1 MGRRMSYFDGM
12 SVDDLQS
19 YYSDFHKDYF
29 GYRPRSST
37 PEQWVD
43 RDWLIEQINGIHNAM
58 DEMKKTY
65 NGREL
70 LRAEGWHLEEKD
82 FI

>member
-1 MGRRMSYFDGM
+1 MSELNEM
-12 SVDDLQS
+12 TVDDLQS

-37 PEQWVD
+37 PEQWVN
-43 RDWLIEQINGIHNAM
+43 RDWLIEQINAIHNAM

-65 NGREL
+65 GGREQ
-70 LRAEGWHLEEKD
+70 LRAEGWQIDEED
-82 FI
+82 YL

>member
-1 MGRRMSYFDGM
+1 MSDFNDM
-12 SVDDLQS
+12 TVDDLQS

-37 PEQWVD
+37 PEQWRD
-43 RDWLIEQINGIHNAM
+43 RDWLIEQISAIHNAM

-65 NGREL
+65 SGREL
-70 LRAEGWHLEEKD
+70 LRAEGWQIDEKD
-82 FI
+82 FV

>member
-1 MGRRMSYFDGM
+1 MSYFDGM

-37 PEQWVD
+37 PEQWVN

-65 NGREL
+65 GGREQ
-70 LRAEGWHLEEKD
+70 LRAEGWHLDEKD
-82 FI
+82 FV